1 MTLLRFADGKVAE
14 ELVCFD
20 SGDWMTQLGYAM
32 TPPAA
37 AKQQKR
43 AP

>member
-14 ELVCFD
+14 ELVYFD
-20 SGDWMTQLGYAM
+20 MGDWMTQLGYTM

-37 AKQQKR
+37 AREQKR